1 MDLKVE
7 GAQRVNNL
15 RVDQAH
21 EAGAAV
27 IATGCPYCHQMLD
40 DSVKL
45 RNLDT
50 QMKVVDIAT
59 LLLDSVDG
67 RKPTASQ
74 SGR

>member
-1 MDLKVE
+1 
-7 GAQRVNNL
+7 
-15 RVDQAH
+15 
-21 EAGAAV
+21 
-27 IATGCPYCHQMLD
+27 MLD